1 MWLSNGTFG
10 VPNDTSPEITY
21 DLGAEVALDR
31 MKVWNYAEYR
41 PDLRGVGRFDELL
54 GRAVHVADILVAG
67 EDMVFSPLIVGQV
80 FDRLPD
86 LDSIGDDAAELAA
99 LAEFDF
105 SQTLDLGGVVA
116 RYVKIDIHSN
126 HNGRDFNDPLDDD
139 LLSNFVGLSEVQ
151 FFAVPEP
158 ATYVWALVIGIVALG
173 VRLRRGRG

>member
-1 MWLSNGTFG
+1 
-10 VPNDTSPEITY
+10 
-21 DLGAEVALDR
+21 

-41 PDLRGVGRFDELL
+41 PDLRNPPAPNPPRFDELL
-54 GRAVHVADILVAG
+54 GRAVNVADILVAG
-67 EDMVFSPLIVGQV
+67 EDMVFRPLILGQV

-86 LDSIGDDAAELAA
+86 LDAVGDDAAELAA

-116 RYVKIDIHSN
+116 RYVKFDIHSN

-139 LLSNFVGLSEVQ
+139 LLANFVGLSEVQ

-158 ATYVWALVIGIVALG
+158 STYLLAAMALAGVA
-173 VRLRRGRG
+173 VLRRRRG